1 MAVPNFQ
8 ADLPIRTILVP
19 QGAEYRAVRKG
30 CDRAQAAVSVV
41 PLPLGQAAGK
51 RLEGWL
57 AKYKLFS
64 DSGYLLVGLGG
75 GLSPDLKVGE
85 AILCETIQ
93 GPDQTEPIRFA
104 PHLNEWIRTRL
115 PGIEMAN
122 ALGCDRII
130 VLAAEKQALQK
141 QYGTSVVEMESLSVF
156 KTLQSQGKQ
165 LAMVRVI
172 SDDCRDDLPDIARAM
187 QPDGGLNPFTL
198 ATCFMGQPIGAG
210 RLIAGSLKGLRSL
223 EKLVYSLFEA
233 S

>member
-93 GPDQTEPIRFA
+93 GPEQTEPIRFA

-130 VLAAEKQALQK
+130 VLAAEKQA
-141 QYGTSVVEMESLSVF
+141 
-156 KTLQSQGKQ
+156 LQSQGKQ